1 MVVRGNAD
9 DPGTLSTYY
18 EYPTTL
24 AGRAFERFA
33 RVNDPNADQTYKSI
47 DVSVFK
53 RLSKNWQL
61 LASYSGTRRNVPIMV
76 NPTPT
81 ATGTEFNGNVESG
94 ALNPNAEI
102 NASENGWESSTKL
115 SGVYRFPFSI
125 LASANFERRSG
136 YLWARW
142 VRFTGGKTIPN
153 FNLNVE
159 PIGTRQLPDNHQLD
173 LRAEKTFNLSKG
185 QRFAV
190 RANGLQR
197 AQCEHGYR
205 INPAVRTEL
214 PETHRHHANPASW
227 SSA

>member
-1 MVVRGNAD
+1 VRGTPTIQERCLPTTN
-9 DPGTLSTYY
+9 
-18 EYPTTL
+18 YPTTL
-24 AGRAFERFA
+24 GRPRLRTVRAGQRSER
-33 RVNDPNADQTYKSI
+33 DQTYKSI

-94 ALNPNAEI
+94 ALNSNAEI

-142 VRFTGGKTIPN
+142 VRFTGGKT
-153 FNLNVE
+153 
-159 PIGTRQLPDNHQLD
+159 
-173 LRAEKTFNLSKG
+173 S
-185 QRFAV
+185 
-190 RANGLQR
+190 
-197 AQCEHGYR
+197 
-205 INPAVRTEL
+205 RT
-214 PETHRHHANPASW
+214 SI
-227 SSA
+227 